1 MMVIEFVW
9 TKEKNRVDISL
20 VILKAMQVKE
30 WMLLMQIIGEVVM
43 GMKWT
48 RNGWI
53 IIEYGLLCIAAAAAA
68 DDDKY

>member
-1 MMVIEFVW
+1 
-9 TKEKNRVDISL
+9 
-20 VILKAMQVKE
+20 MQVKE